1 VTPRELYEL
10 IYELAPGMQWTQEE
24 LEELL
29 CNADEIAAIG
39 TDDLHKLVHALAE
52 KGMIDEES
60 RRNYLAAADR
70 IAGNKS

>member
-1 VTPRELYEL
+1 MTPDELYDL

-29 CNADEIAAIG
+29 CNADEIAEIG
-39 TDDLHKLVHALAE
+39 THDLHRLVCILADKGLIDDQTRHNFLAE
-52 KGMIDEES
+52 
-60 RRNYLAAADR
+60 ADR